1 MSWIEFN
8 KNLINLDKVSY
19 ISYTDYNITIVTD
32 DCKFGH
38 SFSDE
43 KAVPIIERLKEDLN
57 ITFEVDMY
65 ERE

>member
-32 DCKFGH
+32 DCKFGY
-38 SFSDE
+38 SFLDE
-43 KAVPIIERLKEDLN
+43 KAIPIIERLKSDLN
-57 ITFEVDMY
+57 ITFEVGH
-65 ERE
+65 